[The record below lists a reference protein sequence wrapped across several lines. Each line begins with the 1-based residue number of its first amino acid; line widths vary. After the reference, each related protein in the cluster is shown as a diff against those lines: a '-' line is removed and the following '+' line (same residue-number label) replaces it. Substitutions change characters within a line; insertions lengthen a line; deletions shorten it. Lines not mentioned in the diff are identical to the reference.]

1 MEKELLEIICC
12 PDDKED
18 LKLKKD
24 KLECKKCKRIFYIRN
39 GVPVLLPK
47 YLD

>member
-24 KLECKKCKRIFYIRN
+24 VLKDLENLNRVN
-39 GVPVLLPK
+39 HV
-47 YLD
+47 